1 MWGRGKGAASSQRRR
16 APDAVGWDRSSSP
29 APGWSSPHARLRPS
43 PPASSRPRR
52 GSEPRP
58 RPKLSS
64 SEPELDSTASAS
76 SPGTGVR
83 VQRVSDGGATA
94 RSARLT
100 RAAVT
105 LTRCLAGEKGS
116 AAAGPA
122 GRRAACGGTRAGSS
136 RRGGA
141 RLLKAAGLP
150 PPPPSWRARLRVH
163 AAARRHRRR
172 LARAWARSRRH
183 HRRQGRRDR
192 GRTESVSFQHL
203 ARARA
208 TRERAGSAACGWCH
222 VDTIVVPPSKGCAA
236 AESGGHA
243 CGAAHGSAGG
253 RPAVASGGARLAF
266 RSLGSALPSV
276 CSSCSASAGE
286 TTTVVH
292 LCATRGS
299 RCLARVATGTHWA
312 LRIHLT
318 HDCQPGS
325 AATGARRGSGE
336 VRLPKTGRNL
346 ASPLHRGR
354 QPFGC

>member
-1 MWGRGKGAASSQRRR
+1 MWGGA
-16 APDAVGWDRSSSP
+16 G
-29 APGWSSPHARLRPS
+29 
-43 PPASSRPRR
+43 
-52 GSEPRP
+52 
-58 RPKLSS
+58 
-64 SEPELDSTASAS
+64 
-76 SPGTGVR
+76 
-83 VQRVSDGGATA
+83 
-94 RSARLT
+94 
-100 RAAVT
+100 
-105 LTRCLAGEKGS
+105 
-116 AAAGPA
+116 
-122 GRRAACGGTRAGSS
+122 AGSS

-172 LARAWARSRRH
+172 LAGAWARSRRH

-208 TRERAGSAACGWCH
+208 TRERAGSAACGWRH
-222 VDTIVVPPSKGCAA
+222 VDTLVVPPSKGCAA

-336 VRLPKTGRNL
+336 VRLPKAGRNH